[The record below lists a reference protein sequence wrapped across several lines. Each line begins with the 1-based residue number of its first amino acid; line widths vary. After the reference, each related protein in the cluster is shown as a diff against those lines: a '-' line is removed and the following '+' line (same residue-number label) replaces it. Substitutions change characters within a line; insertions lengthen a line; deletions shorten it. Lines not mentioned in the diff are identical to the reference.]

1 MDQDSGPTLKVV
13 RLADAMAR
21 IEECWAPRVAGT
33 VNGHQIK
40 LARLRGE
47 FVWHSHEAEDE
58 AFLVLKG
65 RLRMR
70 LRDGDRILEPGDL
83 LVVPRGVEHCPVAE
97 DEAEVLLFEPASTTN
112 TGTAGGERTR
122 DAVPLT

>member
-1 MDQDSGPTLKVV
+1 MDVI
-13 RLADAMAR
+13 RLSEAMAR
-21 IEECWAPRVAGT
+21 IDDCWAPRIVGE

-47 FVWHSHEAEDE
+47 FVWHSHQEEDE

-70 LRDGDRILEPGDL
+70 MRDGDRVLEVGDL

-97 DEAEVLLFEPASTTN
+97 PEAEVMLFEPGSTVN
-112 TGTAGGERTR
+112 TGDAGGDRTR
-122 DAVPLT
+122 AAVPLD